1 MPGCGSRFAKVP
13 VTSAPYDG
21 NVRQFRPRR
30 GDREIFSIIAVEVRE
45 SVHRRVAM
53 REAVMVTRRSMTSDM
68 FGNFGHDRVRERL
81 ETIRAR
87 SEKSSSWRSM
97 TQYVSRLVN
106 REGFV
111 PIKARLAREDIVF
124 LASARD
130 DVIAFCEMTLRLIDL
145 HQPRDAGGLTSD
157 TDNPLCRCRACMWRW
172 PCPTFRAI
180 QDAVDRT
187 PGS

>member
-1 MPGCGSRFAKVP
+1 M
-13 VTSAPYDG
+13 TSAPYDG
-21 NVRQFRPRR
+21 NVRQFWPRR
-30 GDREIFSIIAVEVRE
+30 GDMEIFSNIAADVRE

-53 REAVMVTRRSMTSDM
+53 REAGMVTRRATPTRMSGD
-68 FGNFGHDRVRERL
+68 FGYRRVRERL
-81 ETIRAR
+81 ETIRTR

-106 REGFV
+106 REGYV
-111 PIKARLAREDIVF
+111 PVKARLAREDIVF

-145 HQPRDAGGLTSD
+145 HQPRDAGGITSD
-157 TDNPLCRCRACMWRW
+157 IGNPMCRCRACMWRW

-180 QDAVDRT
+180 QDAVERT
-187 PGS
+187 PGT